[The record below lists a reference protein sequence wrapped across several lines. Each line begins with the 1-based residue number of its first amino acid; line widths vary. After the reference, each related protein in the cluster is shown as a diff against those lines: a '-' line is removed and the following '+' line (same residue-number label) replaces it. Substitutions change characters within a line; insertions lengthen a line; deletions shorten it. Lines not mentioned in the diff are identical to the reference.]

1 MHILKNWILII
12 PFILTSCNNNDVTR
26 YVDPN
31 IGGVATLLTTKA
43 PTVHRPHSMARVFPV
58 TKPGLSD
65 RYLSDKIYGFA
76 VNMPSYRMG
85 HVTELMPTVGNVLVG
100 QSENAATYDHDME
113 EVHPWYHKV
122 LLEDKDIIADWTT
135 TERAV
140 IYRFL
145 FQNNEPG
152 NVIFRSR
159 GMLPSVLK
167 GTTPLKVGKNSTV
180 QNNTF
185 SPSSR
190 NHLKVSVQSAP
201 EICLRR

>member
-1 MHILKNWILII
+1 MLIRI
-12 PFILTSCNNNDVTR
+12 SEGLP
-26 YVDPN
+26 
-31 IGGVATLLTTKA
+31 TLLTTKA

-76 VNMPSYRMG
+76 VNMPAYRMG
-85 HVTELMPTVGNVLVG
+85 HVTELMPTVGNVLAG

-113 EVHPWYHKV
+113 EVHPWYHRV

-159 GMLPSVLK
+159 GNASFSIEGNNTIK
-167 GTTPLKVGKNSTV
+167 GWEEFNSTK
-180 QNNTF
+180 QYFFAEF
-185 SPSSR
+185 SKPFESFGAISSGD
-190 NHLKVSVQSAP
+190 LSAVDESVQRQ
-201 EICLRR
+201 EYWHVFIIQ

>member
-1 MHILKNWILII
+1 MFKLRNWILILSVVV
-12 PFILTSCNNNDVTR
+12 PSCKNSDVTQ

-76 VNMPSYRMG
+76 VNMPAYRMG
-85 HVTELMPTVGNVLVG
+85 HVTELMPSVGNVLAG
-100 QSENAATYDHDME
+100 QSENAAAYDHDME

-122 LLEDKDIIADWTT
+122 FLEDKDIIADWTT

-140 IYRFL
+140 IYRFHIS
-145 FQNNEPG
+145 E
-152 NVIFRSR
+152 
-159 GMLPSVLK
+159 
-167 GTTPLKVGKNSTV
+167 
-180 QNNTF
+180 
-185 SPSSR
+185 
-190 NHLKVSVQSAP
+190 
-201 EICLRR
+201 